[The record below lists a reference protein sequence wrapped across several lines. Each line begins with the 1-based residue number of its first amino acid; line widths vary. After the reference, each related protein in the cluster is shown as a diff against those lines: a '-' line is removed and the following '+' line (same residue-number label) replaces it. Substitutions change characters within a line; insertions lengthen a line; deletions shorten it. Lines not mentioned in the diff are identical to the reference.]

1 MSGEGRRSNVCEH
14 CSHTAVDILADI
26 LQNATLGER
35 EIERE
40 RSVILREMEVHSLP
54 EINFEKSN
62 NYFLSSPHLP
72 LPPPPSLSSS
82 LPPLP
87 PSLPCPSSL
96 PPNPSPLSLTP
107 SLAPHPSLLIPHPSP
122 SLPPLSHTL
131 TLLPHLL
138 LSSTDGMTKSFRQMV
153 AYRQHETWATL
164 GFLRGVSTSR
174 VFSRAFCS
182 SQWIEL
188 IMGIIQSASPLA
200 SYRSQAHSIVQQ
212 VHVPEI

>member
-1 MSGEGRRSNVCEH
+1 MARALLSWLSHFH
-14 CSHTAVDILADI
+14 CYPTPHPSSSPPFLT
-26 LQNATLGER
+26 
-35 EIERE
+35 
-40 RSVILREMEVHSLP
+40 SL
-54 EINFEKSN
+54 
-62 NYFLSSPHLP
+62 PHLP
-72 LPPPPSLSSS
+72 SSPPFLTSLPHLSFSPPFLTSLSFFTTF
-82 LPPLP
+82 LAPLLHTTPLP
-87 PSLPCPSSL
+87 
-96 PPNPSPLSLTP
+96 
-107 SLAPHPSLLIPHPSP
+107 LIPHPSP
-122 SLPPLSHTL
+122 SLPSLSHTL

-212 VHVPEI
+212 VCTRDLKIFVVKKISWFA